1 MDATFP
7 RSVCS
12 IHHQVL
18 YVIDMR
24 LLNAKTLALHSFIDD
39 SHVPKYAIL
48 SHTWKSEEVTF
59 EQIRKTA
66 HEELK
71 HKAGFKKIQLA
82 AKQALQ
88 DGYYYIWIDTCCID
102 KSSSSEL
109 SESINS
115 MFKWYKM
122 AGICYAYLDDVDV
135 HANRPEPWVDSSG
148 LQREYVEEEELAK
161 AKWFTR
167 GWTLQ
172 ELLAPD
178 KLRFYVKGWT
188 YVGDK
193 SYLEPKISR
202 ITGITIDAL
211 DSGNE
216 LGSYSVAMRMSWA
229 SKRRTTRAEDMA
241 YCLLGLF
248 DVNMPLLYGEGGEK
262 AFTRLQQEILEDSS
276 DCSVFAWVNV
286 IEAPQPS
293 WKSDVAQR
301 LLTNDS
307 GGRSI
312 FAHNPR
318 EFHLSGRIRS
328 SHTGEILVT
337 SVGVKVEL
345 PIFSLPHLST
355 KMTDAEGKVTANQD
369 LFVVLLYWIH
379 SDEGKQPGGIDWT
392 QEGHSTEENTG
403 LVVRR
408 CHKGELGAPDMFL
421 RHEGYGLIRDPG
433 IVLKKEDFRPM
444 YLCKKVPDSNM
455 RRRLRINRFE
465 SEAREPRVYP
475 KFVGLPKGVFEYLF
489 TPE

>member
-1 MDATFP
+1 
-7 RSVCS
+7 
-12 IHHQVL
+12 
-18 YVIDMR
+18 MR
-24 LLNAKTLALHSFIDD
+24 LLNARTLALQSFIDD

-59 EQIRKTA
+59 EQICQTP
-66 HEELK
+66 HNELK

-88 DGYYYIWIDTCCID
+88 DGYYHVWVDTCCID
-102 KSSSSEL
+102 KTSSSEL

-115 MFKWYKM
+115 MSKWYKK

-135 HANRPEPWVDSSG
+135 HANRPEPWIESSG

-202 ITGITIDAL
+202 ITGISIDAL

-216 LGSYSVAMRMSWA
+216 LGNYSVAMHMSWA

-276 DCSVFAWVNV
+276 DCSIFAWVN
-286 IEAPQPS
+286 IGAPQPT
-293 WKSDVAQR
+293 WDSDIAQR
-301 LLTNDS
+301 LLHKDV

-312 FAHNPR
+312 FAHSPK
-318 EFHLSGRIRS
+318 EFHLSERIRS
-328 SHTGEILVT
+328 THTGEILVT
-337 SVGVKVEL
+337 SVGVKIEL

-355 KMTDAEGKVTANQD
+355 KITDDDGKVTGDQD
-369 LFVVLLYWIH
+369 LFVILISWVKM
-379 SDEGKQPGGIDWT
+379 SGTVDP
-392 QEGHSTEENTG
+392 EERRLKKSTG

-408 CHKGELGAPDMFL
+408 CHKGELGVPDMFL

-433 IVLKKEDFRPM
+433 IVLKEDDFRLM
-444 YLCKKVPDSNM
+444 YLCKKVPDGNM
-455 RRRLRINRFE
+455 RRRLRINRLE
-465 SEAREPRVYP
+465 TAAKEPRVYP
-475 KFVGLPKGVFEYLF
+475 KFVGLPKGVFEHLF
-489 TPE
+489 TSEE